1 MSAHIL
7 LVDDDLLVLDLLEQ
21 TLAEAGFV
29 VTAASSASD
38 ALRQLEPTSHEVGGL
53 VTDINLG
60 PGMDG
65 FGLAQRARQL
75 IPTLPVVYITG
86 DSSHR
91 WSASGVPKSVLLT
104 KPFVPDEIVVA
115 MHSLLNVEPSQCA

>member
-7 LVDDDLLVLDLLEQ
+7 LVDDDLLVLDLMEQ
-21 TLAEAGFV
+21 TLSEAGFA
-29 VTAASSASD
+29 VTVASRASD
-38 ALRQLEPTSHEVGGL
+38 ALSQLEHKPLAFAGL

-60 PGMDG
+60 TEMDG
-65 FGLAQRARQL
+65 FGLAQRARDL
-75 IPTLPVVYITG
+75 IPALPVVYVTG

-91 WSASGVPKSVLLT
+91 WQVSGVPESVLLT